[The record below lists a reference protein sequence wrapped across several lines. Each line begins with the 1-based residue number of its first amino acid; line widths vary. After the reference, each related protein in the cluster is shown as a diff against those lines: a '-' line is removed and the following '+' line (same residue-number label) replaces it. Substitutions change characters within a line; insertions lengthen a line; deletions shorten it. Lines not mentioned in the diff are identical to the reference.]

1 MEKHTVKMEEHVC
14 CMEMEPWDANALKC
28 LKEFIV
34 MIVGSWLKYDCI
46 VIVTK
51 KKWVY
56 YSTI

>member
-34 MIVGSWLKYDCI
+34 MIVGSWLKYGCI
-46 VIVTK
+46 VIVIII
-51 KKWVY
+51 V
-56 YSTI
+56 I